1 MSSIKHIK
9 LDKKNKLMKLD
20 KDYKKVIGELH
31 KNYGWSG
38 LDELPEAYQYLL
50 NDVIIASRK
59 IILKMQK

>member
-1 MSSIKHIK
+1 
-9 LDKKNKLMKLD
+9 MKLD

-38 LDELPEAYQYLL
+38 LDELPEAYQDLL
-50 NDVIIASRK
+50 NDVIMASRK